1 RTMESIRDVVAEMDQ
16 EEERLLDI
24 RQKEERSGVARLN
37 AAIAISAV
45 FALAILIFAARTI
58 RNGFRLREQAEEALR
73 ASEENLAVT
82 LRSIGDAVMTTDIAG
97 RVTGLNAVAEKLT
110 GWAEAEAKG
119 HPVDEVFR
127 IIDEETRRPAVVPVE
142 RVLATGDIQGLANH
156 TVLIGRDGVERP
168 IADSAAPIRDAEG
181 QVRGV
186 VLVFRDV
193 TAERAAAADR
203 DRFFSLSLDMLCVAK
218 PDGYFK
224 RVSPS
229 FTQTLGWSVEE
240 FLTRPFMD
248 FVHPDD
254 QSATLLEVE
263 KQVTRGEK
271 VLAFENRYQH
281 KDGSWRLLSWTSV
294 PYADGIMYG
303 AARDVTEARAA
314 EAELRTAN
322 ETLADFK
329 AALDEL
335 AIVATTDRRGK
346 ITYVNDKFCAISKY
360 SREELMGQDHR
371 IINSGHHPKAFIRDL
386 WQTITSGR
394 VWHGEIKNRAKDG
407 EFYWVDTTIIPFLD
421 EHGKPFQYIAI
432 RADITERKLAED
444 RVTDLNLH
452 LRRQAGQLELAN
464 KELESFSYSVSH
476 DLRAPLRHIQG
487 YGEML
492 AKAAQG
498 QLSDKAERYLK
509 IIVDTGGEM
518 GSLIDELLGF
528 SRMGQVEMREEKVS
542 LDRLVQETIR
552 GLEMATRGR
561 NIVWKVAPLPPVL
574 GDPSMIKQVFANL
587 IGNALKYSS
596 MRDPAE
602 IEVGRDGSEAERV
615 VVFVRDNGVGFDM
628 QYAGKL
634 FGVFQRLHRAEE
646 FEGTGIGLAN
656 ARRIVVRH
664 GGRIWAEAELNKG
677 ATFYFTLKPLPSE

>member
-1 RTMESIRDVVAEMDQ
+1 MNM
-16 EEERLLDI
+16 
-24 RQKEERSGVARLN
+24 
-37 AAIAISAV
+37 AIAASAV

-73 ASEENLAVT
+73 ASEEDLAVT

-110 GWAEAEAKG
+110 GWTEAEAKG

-127 IIDEETRRPAVVPVE
+127 IIEEETRRPAIVPVE
-142 RVLATGDIQGLANH
+142 RVLATGEIQGLANH

-168 IADSAAPIRDAEG
+168 VADSAAPIREAEG

-193 TAERAAAADR
+193 TAERAAVAER
-203 DRFFSLSLDMLCVAK
+203 DRFFSLSLDMLCIAK
-218 PDGYFK
+218 ADGYFK

-229 FTQTLGWSVEE
+229 FTQTLGWSEE
-240 FLTRPFMD
+240 ELLARPFLD

-271 VLAFENRYQH
+271 VLAFENRYRH
-281 KDGSWRLLSWTSV
+281 KDGPWRLLSWTSV

-303 AARDVTEARAA
+303 AARDVTKSRAA

-329 AALDEL
+329 AALDEH
-335 AIVATTDRRGK
+335 AIVATTDRQGR

-386 WQTITSGR
+386 WQTITNGR

-407 EFYWVDTTIIPFLD
+407 TNYWVATTIVPILD
-421 EHGKPFQYIAI
+421 EFGKPTQYIAI
-432 RADITERKLAED
+432 RTDITERKLAED
-444 RVTDLNLH
+444 RVAELNLH
-452 LRRQAGQLELAN
+452 LRRQAAQLEVAN

-492 AKAAQG
+492 VKAAEG
-498 QLSDKAERYLK
+498 QLSDKAERHLK
-509 IIVDTGGEM
+509 TIVDTACEM
-518 GSLIDELLGF
+518 GRLIDDLLTF
-528 SRMGQVEMREEKVS
+528 SRIGQTEPRQDKVS
-542 LDRLVQETIR
+542 LDR
-552 GLEMATRGR
+552 
-561 NIVWKVAPLPPVL
+561 
-574 GDPSMIKQVFANL
+574 
-587 IGNALKYSS
+587 
-596 MRDPAE
+596 
-602 IEVGRDGSEAERV
+602 V
-615 VVFVRDNGVGFDM
+615 VVCWFS
-628 QYAGKL
+628 GKWREA
-634 FGVFQRLHRAEE
+634 VF
-646 FEGTGIGLAN
+646 N
-656 ARRIVVRH
+656 C
-664 GGRIWAEAELNKG
+664 
-677 ATFYFTLKPLPSE
+677 